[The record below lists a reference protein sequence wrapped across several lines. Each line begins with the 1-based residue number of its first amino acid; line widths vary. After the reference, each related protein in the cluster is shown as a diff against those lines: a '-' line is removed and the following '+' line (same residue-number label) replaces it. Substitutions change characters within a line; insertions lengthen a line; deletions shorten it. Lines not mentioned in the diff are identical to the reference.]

1 MDPRASLESADAKWQ
16 AADAGRHYA
25 SGRWKSPR
33 AAMRDPMLVERI
45 LARHAPRPALEPV
58 LDVPCGTGRLRP
70 LLERRGLRYVGVD
83 ISPAMLTEA
92 HGGDAASLVRAS
104 VARLPFEDGSFDVV
118 VCCRLLH
125 HLREPEELAVTV
137 GELTRVARR
146 LVVASFWD
154 AASLHAWRRR
164 VGLKRS
170 EGPRGRRAIHKRTL
184 TGLFDAAGAE
194 VIEFHHSF
202 RFVSQQAF
210 VVARKRAPVDA
221 RARGGARQRV
231 RILDLRLDPA
241 GGALGQAPV

>member
-1 MDPRASLESADAKWQ
+1 MDAQSSLTGADAKWQ
-16 AADAGRHYA
+16 DAGAGRHYA
-25 SGRWKSPR
+25 SGRFKSAR
-33 AAMRDPMLVERI
+33 AALRDPMLVERI

-70 LLERRGLRYVGVD
+70 ILERRGLRYVGADV
-83 ISPAMLTEA
+83 SPVMLGEA
-92 HGGDAASLVRAS
+92 REGGTPSLVQAS
-104 VARLPFEDGSFDVV
+104 VARLPFHDASFDVV

-125 HLREPEELAVTV
+125 HLHEPEELAVAV
-137 GELTRVARR
+137 NELTRVARR

-184 TGLFDAAGAE
+184 TALFDAAGAE

-210 VVARKRAPVDA
+210 VVAQKRAPADA
-221 RARGGARQRV
+221 RAAGRARERI

-241 GGALGQAPV
+241 GGSLGQAPV